1 MSRILTDFI
10 AETECIGDSLV
21 TINDN
26 FENLDTS
33 IQSLSSTFT
42 AGYAC
47 ERDGV
52 GGLDQLLAY
61 GDGASTHLGL
71 LMPYAGQV
79 IAATLQGTSIVGTVV
94 VDAFLNG
101 IKLSPIYRLSYT
113 GTTTT
118 GGDIKTFNI
127 PINFNAGDTF
137 GWIQSGV
144 PSGGSFNVNY
154 LVRYF
159 L

>member
-1 MSRILTDFI
+1 MSRIQTEFI
-10 AETECIGDSLV
+10 AETECIGDSLE

-26 FENLDTS
+26 FENLDTAV
-33 IQSLSSTFT
+33 QSLSSTFT
-42 AGYAC
+42 ATYAC
-47 ERDGV
+47 ERNSI

-61 GDGASTHLGL
+61 GNGASSHLGL
-71 LMPYAGQV
+71 LKPYPGQV
-79 IAATLQGTSIVGTVV
+79 IAATLQGIDIIGTVA
-94 VDAFLNG
+94 VDAYLNG
-101 IKLSPIYRLSYT
+101 FKQSTIYRLSYT

-118 GGDIKTFNI
+118 GGDIKIFNT

-137 GWIQSGV
+137 GWIQASV
-144 PSGGSFNVNY
+144 PSGGRFNVNY